1 MTRWILTVFLL
12 VTGMPAALAGQGGMI
27 RVPSVTGSPGMNAAA
42 YRSNDP
48 PGRMFPGRY
57 FEYRAQFALKR
68 NDYAG
73 ALDMFVLSGFWG
85 NKVAQYD
92 AALMYYNGL
101 GVPVD
106 RVRGTAWLG
115 IAAEGQDDLAVAA
128 LRAAYA
134 SLDVDARRAAGALF
148 KELDAKYGDGVAF
161 PRALRQYENEAKM
174 ATGSHLGFVGNLT
187 VYETGPGG
195 SALGEAGFSY
205 YRRNE
210 RELDALLDRIA
221 GHVRVGSVRAIKVD
235 QSVRGQ
241 ASGDVLVDPTQ
252 GAH

>member
-1 MTRWILTVFLL
+1 MTRYVLSVFLL
-12 VTGMPAALAGQGGMI
+12 VATMPVALADPGGMV
-27 RVPSVTGSPGMNAAA
+27 RAPSIAGSPGMNSAA

-48 PGRMFPGRY
+48 PGRMFPGNY

-68 NDYAG
+68 KDYAG

-85 NKVAQYD
+85 NKIAQYD

-115 IAAEGQDDLAVAA
+115 IAAEGHDDLAVAA

-134 SLDVDARRAAGALF
+134 SLDIDARRAAGALF

-161 PRALRQYENEAKM
+161 PRAVRQYESEAKM
-174 ATGSHLGFVGNLT
+174 ATGSHLGFVGDLT
-187 VYETGPGG
+187 VYETGPGS

-210 RELDALLDRIA
+210 RGLGALLDHIT
-221 GHVRVGSVRAIKVD
+221 GHVRVGSVRTINVD
-235 QSVRGQ
+235 QSVRGN
-241 ASGDVLVDPTQ
+241 ASSEVLVDPAER
-252 GAH
+252 AH